1 MEQKAISQS
10 SWLSSDQQKV
20 QPIYCCN
27 RLCISKSSD
36 SQQHC
41 WRASDQD
48 QPIFRRGKALFSRV
62 HSSALCLHVLDQ
74 ISRGGLFPQSGVSA
88 ALAVSGVLWLAPWFP
103 PSSVPGQCL
112 CLAPVCCR
120 TSCSTCGCSFNH
132 RNQAVV
138 RMIPTTICGQLL
150 LQCCCSVLIVKGKL
164 PTPQKKKLSEP
175 KVGKIWGQSNGVS
188 VCNGHRALSQLLK
201 WQSVQHALFLE
212 LFGQIFYPFRNFL
225 NTFGK

>member
-1 MEQKAISQS
+1 MGRWTWNRKPFLSHHGYRLINKKCSQYIAATAFVSLKAQTHS
-10 SWLSSDQQKV
+10 S
-20 QPIYCCN
+20 I
-27 RLCISKSSD
+27 
-36 SQQHC
+36 
-41 WRASDQD
+41 ASGLQTRTSLLAE
-48 QPIFRRGKALFSRV
+48 PIFRRGKALFSRV

-74 ISRGGLFPQSGVSA
+74 ISRGGLFPQSGISA

-103 PSSVPGQCL
+103 LSSVPGQCL

-164 PTPQKKKLSEP
+164 PTP
-175 KVGKIWGQSNGVS
+175 
-188 VCNGHRALSQLLK
+188 
-201 WQSVQHALFLE
+201 
-212 LFGQIFYPFRNFL
+212 
-225 NTFGK
+225 